1 MPQGKGTYGSKVGRP
16 PKKKAEGYM
25 GGGKVEGYNRE
36 VVADAV
42 RRRRAHTRKRKEAI
56 KELEKKWRKEASAK
70 AVKKSVENAKK
81 QMKTRKENEKFLKE
95 FGYEPEKFNEGGMV
109 MEPEEYE
116 KGGKVKG
123 LKKWLREKTAQ
134 RRLKK
139 AYKKEGKK
147 LVEEGK
153 LKKGSADKY
162 ATTKAKEEAPKS
174 GKIRRGAIADK
185 STKTREG
192 GEFVKYKKG
201 SGAAKS
207 FREAF
212 ADARKAGKKT
222 FTWDGRSY
230 AAVTKEDMAKKKS
243 DAKPKQKYSKESR
256 LEGFEKF
263 RQEDNERRAKE
274 SAKADAKE
282 PVKKEDKKTWTSK
295 DRLEDTQS
303 RLKFSEGGKVP
314 NNPYG
319 WPTTDA
325 RGNKG

>member
-95 FGYEPEKFNEGGMV
+95 FGYEPEQFNEGGMV
-109 MEPEEYE
+109 MEPEEYK
-116 KGGKVKG
+116 KGGKVK
-123 LKKWLREKTAQ
+123 KKKGKWYPGKALDWMTGAKK

-139 AYKKEGKK
+139 AYKKEGMSPEK
-147 LVEEGK
+147 
-153 LKKGSADKY
+153 AR
-162 ATTKAKEEAPKS
+162 AKAKEEAPKS
-174 GKIRRGAIADK
+174 GRVRRGAITAAD
-185 STKTREG
+185 TKTEKG
-192 GEFVKYKKG
+192 GEFVKYKKK

-212 ADARKAGKKT
+212 AAARKAGKKT

-230 AAVTKEDMAKKKS
+230 AAVTKEDVAKKKADKAAS
-243 DAKPKQKYSKESR
+243 DSKLKAAEDAATKKAMAPAPKPKVDDKPGPYGPDYFKEE
-256 LEGFEKF
+256 L
-263 RQEDNERRAKE
+263 
-274 SAKADAKE
+274 
-282 PVKKEDKKTWTSK
+282 KKM
-295 DRLEDTQS
+295 
-303 RLKFSEGGKVP
+303 SEGGEVKSS
-314 NNPYG
+314 NPYG
-319 WPTTDA
+319 WPSTDA
-325 RGNKG
+325 RGRKD